1 MTAPIGKAPS
11 PPKEVETGYFL
22 QSHPDMSEAISLSTT
37 PTESYQVYTCN
48 EEGKFVLKTP
58 EAKLQDIT
66 LNGEIKSGL
75 KGTHTFTTSIMCA
88 EKLPIWIVENE
99 SGQEIGSITAKP
111 ILQAKQKDAVPF
123 FELEVV
129 TATGIF
135 AGITRVWRVDT
146 VDGLAP
152 KGECNQSILKKI
164 TYGARYLF
172 FKSAPNSSTLSEANL
187 LNTPSKG

>member
-1 MTAPIGKAPS
+1 MTAPSGKAPLT
-11 PPKEVETGYFL
+11 PKEVGTGYFL

-37 PTESYQVYTCN
+37 PAESYQVYTCN

-66 LNGEIKSGL
+66 LNGDIKSGL

-88 EKLPIWIVENE
+88 EKLPIWIIENK

-111 ILQAKQKDAVPF
+111 TLQAKQKGAVPY

-129 TATGIF
+129 SATGIF
-135 AGITRVWRVDT
+135 AGVTKIWRVDT
-146 VDGLAP
+146 KDGLAP
-152 KGECNQSILKKI
+152 QISCKNIKLEKV

-172 FKSAPNSSTLSEANL
+172 FKSVPTSSTLSEAASQS
-187 LNTPSKG
+187 TPSKV